1 MRIANQLDLEIGR
14 RLRQSRLVEQLTQGQ
29 LAQKIGISFQQLQK
43 YENGSNR
50 ISASRLW
57 SVSRALGLP
66 ITYFYDGLDDGLDD
80 GQDNASAKDARS
92 VNLPDHT
99 IRVARTLNDLADGEV
114 KNKLFELIRALA
126 NHAHI
131 PE

>member
-66 ITYFYDGLDDGLDD
+66 ITYFYDGLDDG
-80 GQDNASAKDARS
+80 QDNASAKDARS

-99 IRVARTLNDLADGEV
+99 IRVARTLNDLVDGEV